1 MPQYHDILCVA
12 DVKAIDHIL
21 VKNSYRYPHSDV
33 FRPIIE
39 RLTGRGIV
47 WMETEA
53 EHRPIK
59 ALLAPAF
66 NLDRVRGMA
75 PDIWYSSNATV
86 ARLAGLVEQNGGTME
101 VNALDWTSNST

>member
-1 MPQYHDILCVA
+1 MPQYHDILCLA
-12 DVKAIDHIL
+12 DVKAIDHIF

-33 FRPIIE
+33 YRPLLE

-47 WMETEA
+47 WMENEA

-86 ARLAGLVEQNGGTME
+86 ALLAGLVEQNGGTME
-101 VNALDWTSNST
+101 VNALDWTSKST